1 VKIVSLM
8 ATQPCNS
15 RLQPPAYDTLSL
27 GPPSADTEQVSR
39 SAQSQ
44 TPDNGQPS
52 IDNPKQSQL
61 QQPKKSF
68 KERWHALKEEDERR
82 KAQRIQH
89 VSREEADRITGLDRH
104 REAEAEAMK
113 KGGPRGI
120 KSVLGILMLS

>member
-1 VKIVSLM
+1 M
-8 ATQPCNS
+8 ATEPCSN
-15 RLQPPAYDTLSL
+15 RTQPPAYDILSVA
-27 GPPSADTEQVSR
+27 PPSADKEQAPHSAR
-39 SAQSQ
+39 SPTHDHSQ
-44 TPDNGQPS
+44 PPTD
-52 IDNPKQSQL
+52 DPKQSQL

-68 KERWHALKEEDERR
+68 KERWRALKEEDERW

-89 VSREEADRITGLDRH
+89 VSKEEADRITGLDRH